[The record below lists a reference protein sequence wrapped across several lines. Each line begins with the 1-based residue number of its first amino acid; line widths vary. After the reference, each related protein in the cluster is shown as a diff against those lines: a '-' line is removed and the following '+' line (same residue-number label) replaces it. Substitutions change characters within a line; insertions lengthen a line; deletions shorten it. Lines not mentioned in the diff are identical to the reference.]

1 MLKFL
6 VKNQKIE
13 ILERE
18 VIASDQISFVTLKF
32 TFDGDWKKFYKV
44 VQFTQC
50 DETYNRVLGFDGL
63 SCLLPAELHA
73 GAVKM
78 SVFGYD
84 ADNTSGL
91 RATTVP
97 VTLNIRQSGFVGDD
111 NSPIPPTP
119 DLYTQILQK
128 IEEITGKGGVVPD
141 MSEYLKKDEIQKMIE
156 QALENSETVIP
167 SDYVTV
173 QKLNDEILMIHESI
187 TPIRMDAHS
196 HKNKE
201 ILDATTASYTAE
213 EKQKLAELNFS
224 DYVTIRKLNDEIL
237 MMHEAITPIRMDS
250 HTHKNK
256 ELLDSLTAD
265 SLALLPDLQQFQDSV
280 KEDIHRIDEITQS
293 INHAAHTHEN
303 LDILDGITADKIK
316 KWDSISTMQ
325 TQMNGLSTELTIW
338 KNKCSSNSDRLHANE
353 ATIDNIISELD
364 EIREK
369 INAVPS
375 FDAVQETLKAMQAE
389 IDSLG
394 GNIQTIFQNGTGT
407 LERHGDTIYTFY
419 NNGYRSLDGFAQ
431 AYPNFFSAENDYAL
445 YYNQSDFSW
454 AGTVYTMILKPF
466 SISKNASI
474 VITYQSGA
482 SAAGELYLMRKISG
496 RTYAELAQVVYEQIQ
511 KGNVIK
517 LDFQWVQSA
526 DFISVLTDC
535 TDVGIGDYYLAWKG
549 VSDNTHPKIKT
560 IKVLGG

>member
-111 NSPIPPTP
+111 DSPIPPTP

-128 IEEITGKGGVVPD
+128 IAEISGNNGTVPD
-141 MSEYLKKDEIQKMIE
+141 MSEYPKKDEIQKIIE

-167 SDYVTV
+167 SDYVTIE
-173 QKLNDEILMIHESI
+173 KLNDEILMIHESI

-196 HKNKE
+196 HKNKD
-201 ILDATTASYTAE
+201 ILDNTTASYTLE
-213 EKQKLAELNFS
+213 EQKKLAELNLS
-224 DYVTIRKLNDEIL
+224 DYVTVRKLNDEIL
-237 MMHEAITPIRMDS
+237 MVHEAITPIRLAS
-250 HTHKNK
+250 HSHQNK
-256 ELLDSLTAD
+256 ELLDSLDAD
-265 SLALLPDLQQFQDSV
+265 SLALLPDLQQFEDVTKYDIQTI
-280 KEDIHRIDEITQS
+280 KES
-293 INHAAHTHEN
+293 IAPVVRQAHFHEN
-303 LDILDGITADKIK
+303 LAVLDGITADRIK
-316 KWDSISTMQ
+316 KWDSISTLQ
-325 TQMNGLSTELTIW
+325 TQLNGLSTELTVW

-364 EIREK
+364 EIQEK

-394 GNIQTIFQNGTGT
+394 GNIQTIFQSGAGT

-431 AYPNFFSAENDYAL
+431 AYPNFCSAENDYAL

-517 LDFQWVQSA
+517 LDFQWVQST

-535 TDVGIGDYYLAWKG
+535 TDIGIGDYYLAWKG
-549 VSDNTHPKIKT
+549 VSDNTHPKIKA